1 MAKQNNSL
9 TELQALEG
17 IYEHL
22 STIDDLTKEVG
33 AISSRLRNIEEQ
45 LKEPMEIA
53 DPILNPGHSRE
64 YSRDTCIYGALIKS
78 IEACMG
84 LAEQKNVLSD
94 IASEV
99 RIVKSSLET
108 IKKEQIKRN
117 DVLRSDVEGIKH
129 NLLSYAKQIIV
140 TILLLSLIVLVI
152 SGLEAYM

>member
-22 STIDDLTKEVG
+22 STIDDLAKEVG
-33 AISSRLRNIEEQ
+33 AISTRLRKIEEQ
-45 LKEPMEIA
+45 LKKPMEIT

-84 LAEQKNVLSD
+84 LTEQKNVLND
-94 IASEV
+94 IISEQ
-99 RIVKSSLET
+99 RKARTLLDAI
-108 IKKEQIKRN
+108 IKEQTEIRIR
-117 DVLRSDVEGIKH
+117 DRELM
-129 NLLSYAKQIIV
+129 AII
-140 TILLLSLIVLVI
+140 
-152 SGLEAYM
+152 LEIRKPWWKKVFM